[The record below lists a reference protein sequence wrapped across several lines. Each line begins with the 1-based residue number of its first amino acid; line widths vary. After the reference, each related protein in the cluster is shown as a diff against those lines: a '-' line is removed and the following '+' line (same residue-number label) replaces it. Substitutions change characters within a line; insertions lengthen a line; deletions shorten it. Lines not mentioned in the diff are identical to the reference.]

1 MRPVRCV
8 HEDHQV
14 KKAVAMKKQTCKC
27 HPDNPFHWEHNP
39 RPSIF
44 LQDPAFRAKGVPA
57 TTDYR
62 AFGIYSRAKPSVK
75 PQLNKHEVPKGR
87 L

>member
-1 MRPVRCV
+1 M
-8 HEDHQV
+8 
-14 KKAVAMKKQTCKC
+14 
-27 HPDNPFHWEHNP
+27 NPFDWKKDP

-44 LQDPAFRAKGVPA
+44 MKDVSYPAKGVPA
-57 TTDYR
+57 STDYK

-75 PQLNKHEVPKGR
+75 PQLNKHELPKGR

>member
-1 MRPVRCV
+1 MSPF
-8 HEDHQV
+8 DW
-14 KKAVAMKKQTCKC
+14 KK
-27 HPDNPFHWEHNP
+27 DP

-44 LQDPAFRAKGVPA
+44 LQDVRFRAKGVA
-57 TTDYR
+57 ESTDYK

-75 PQLNKHEVPKGR
+75 PFLNKHEVPKGR

>member
-1 MRPVRCV
+1 MS
-8 HEDHQV
+8 
-14 KKAVAMKKQTCKC
+14 
-27 HPDNPFHWEHNP
+27 PFDWRKDP

-44 LQDPAFRAKGVPA
+44 LMDPAFRAKGVVVN
-57 TTDYR
+57 TDYK

-75 PQLNKHEVPKGR
+75 PFLNKHEVPKGR

>member
-1 MRPVRCV
+1 M
-8 HEDHQV
+8 
-14 KKAVAMKKQTCKC
+14 
-27 HPDNPFHWEHNP
+27 NPFEWRKDP

-44 LQDPAFRAKGVPA
+44 LQDPTFRAKGATA
-57 TTDYR
+57 TTDYK

-75 PQLNKHEVPKGR
+75 PFLNKHEVPKGR

>member
-1 MRPVRCV
+1 MDIFFIGAVLECCMSPF
-8 HEDHQV
+8 DW
-14 KKAVAMKKQTCKC
+14 KK
-27 HPDNPFHWEHNP
+27 DP

-44 LQDPAFRAKGVPA
+44 LLDPAFRAKGVTPS
-57 TTDYR
+57 TDYK
-62 AFGIYSRAKPSVK
+62 AFGIYARAKPSVK